1 MGQHDAAFNP
11 LTFTVWFEYAA
22 GMNNRLNQAIDQLLQ
37 NQTRLSDEDFWRLYQ
52 TYVADIDP
60 QAMHRI
66 GSELQRVM
74 QTMAEAAVRTG
85 DHAGE
90 FSAQLESLV
99 SELQGVNEKLM
110 TPAVTLA
117 LDGTT
122 RMRSSA
128 QALESEVKNN
138 QLEIKRLQTELTRVR
153 DESMQDALTHVLNRK
168 GFDVKLAEMLV
179 RPVEPGRAH
188 GLVMLD
194 IDHFKKVNDSRG
206 HACGDAALH
215 GLAVVLEH
223 HVRRTD
229 LLGRL
234 GGEEFVAFLPDT
246 PPLQA
251 FQLAERLRVQV
262 AAAAMP
268 VPGEHEPVRITISI
282 GLAMLHEG
290 ESLDA
295 LLARADEALYQ
306 AKHQGRNRV
315 VSAEPLGE
323 LPALTLNPET

>member
-194 IDHFKKVNDSRG
+194 IDHFKKVNDTHG
-206 HACGDAALH
+206 HVMGDRVLQALGEVLRSCAPANAINSAA
-215 GLAVVLEH
+215 
-223 HVRRTD
+223 RY
-229 LLGRL
+229 
-234 GGEEFVAFLPDT
+234 GGEEF
-246 PPLQA
+246 
-251 FQLAERLRVQV
+251 
-262 AAAAMP
+262 
-268 VPGEHEPVRITISI
+268 
-282 GLAMLHEG
+282 
-290 ESLDA
+290 A
-295 LLARADEALYQ
+295 LLLPNSTPAECFRQAELVRTRTKAMKIRDRRTQAVVLTVTLSGGVAVMQDGDDAQTLTTRADVALYQ
-306 AKHQGRNRV
+306 SKQMGRDRITC
-315 VSAEPLGE
+315 A
-323 LPALTLNPET
+323 